1 MSSSTVRIRMYC
13 QGLGDCFLL
22 TFPRSDAQHPVFHL
36 LIDCG
41 VIAGTEFARE
51 KINAV
56 VEDIFQTTKGHL
68 DLVVGTHEHWDHLSG
83 FNQARELFKKF
94 SIDNVWLGWT
104 EDPKD
109 PKDLIKNRAA
119 KVNAL
124 KKAVHQMESSSAV
137 SSGMAA
143 QQSSIRQILGF
154 FGEEPGSDLG
164 AAAGSPPTTRDAMDF
179 LSKHPEAE
187 VTYCYPSKPPMALE
201 GVEGVRVYV
210 FGPPED
216 PKYLKMSNPSKN
228 AKTYGITAIGG
239 EDSFFAALSAPK
251 DGTRYSDL
259 RDLTFPF
266 EEPFRIAFDEA
277 ERSEQAEFFEANY
290 GFAKGDPQEWRRIEG
305 DWLDVTSELALN
317 LDSDTN
323 NTSLVLAFEL
333 GKPGSGQVLLF
344 AADAQVGNWLSWKDL
359 AWNIDAGGQTAL
371 TQTAH
376 QLLARTVV
384 YKVGHH
390 GSHNATLSQL
400 GLDLMTSENLIAM
413 LPVDAGKAKDKG
425 WDEMP
430 FQPLLDTLAEKTQGR
445 ILRVDDPGLPLRPAG
460 SHLNEKQ
467 WQQFIDAL
475 AMRSA
480 NVPSV
485 GEQKI
490 YVEYLL
496 TYEG

>member
-1 MSSSTVRIRMYC
+1 MYC

-22 TFPRSDAQHPVFHL
+22 TFPRSGALQLEFHI

-51 KINAV
+51 KITAV
-56 VEDIFQTTKGHL
+56 VQDIFETTAGHL
-68 DLVVGTHEHWDHLSG
+68 DLVIGTHEHWDHLSG

-94 SIDNVWLGWT
+94 SIDSIWLGWT

-124 KKAVHQMESSSAV
+124 KKAVSQMESGAALSP
-137 SSGMAA
+137 GMAA
-143 QQSSIRQILGF
+143 QQSAIRQILGF
-154 FGEEPGSDLG
+154 FGEDSGSGLG
-164 AAAGSPPTTRDAMDF
+164 AAAANGMTTTRDALDF
-179 LSKHPEAE
+179 LSKHPAAE
-187 VTYCYPSKPPMALE
+187 VTYCYPSKPPMALD
-201 GVEGVRVYV
+201 GVGGVRVYV

-228 AKTYGITAIGG
+228 AKTYGITSVGG
-239 EDSFFAALSAPK
+239 EDSFFAALSEPK
-251 DGTRYSDL
+251 DETRYSEM

-266 EEPFRIAFDEA
+266 ESPFRIPFGEA
-277 ERSEQAEFFEANY
+277 AQSEQAEFFEAHY
-290 GFAKGDPQEWRRIEG
+290 GFGKDDPQEWRRIEG

-333 GKPGSGQVLLF
+333 GKPGSGPVLLF

-359 AWNIDAGGQTAL
+359 AWKIEADGQPAF
-371 TQTAH
+371 TQSAH
-376 QLLARTVV
+376 EILARTVL

-400 GLDLMTSENLIAM
+400 GLDLMTSENLVAM
-413 LPVDAGKAKDKG
+413 LPVDAEKAKDKG

-430 FQPLLDTLAEKTQGR
+430 FKPLLDTLAEKTQGR
-445 ILRVDDPGLPLRPAG
+445 ILRIDDPGLPLRPPG

-467 WQQFIDAL
+467 WQQFTNAL
-475 AMRSA
+475 GMRSA
-480 NVPSV
+480 VVESV
-485 GEQKI
+485 GERKL
-490 YVEYLL
+490 YVEFLL
-496 TYEG
+496 NYEG